1 MPSNVFGYCLLIL
14 NCCHMYCFPIILI
27 QSQVHY
33 DTNSSK
39 ICNIYE
45 HILIGV
51 TCKLSTMLGIKLEMS
66 YEKNLDS
73 KS

>member
-1 MPSNVFGYCLLIL
+1 
-14 NCCHMYCFPIILI
+14 MYCFPIILI